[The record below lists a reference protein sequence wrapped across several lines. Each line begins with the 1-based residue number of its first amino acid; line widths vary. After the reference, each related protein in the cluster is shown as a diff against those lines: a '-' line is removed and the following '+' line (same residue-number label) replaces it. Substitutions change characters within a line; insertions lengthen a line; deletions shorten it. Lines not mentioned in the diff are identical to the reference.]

1 VHYWGDN
8 SDGFGLVRDLLNSG
22 VQLEGSE
29 ILILGAGGAVQGVIL
44 PLLERFPARIYIAN
58 RSLDRAQ
65 VLLERF
71 TDQAKNDQVQLQA
84 VSLEDL
90 EQLTTPIDIVING
103 TSTGLLNTSVITD
116 QIAQKLTLLNST
128 KPQFAY
134 DMVYGKQT
142 TFLKQFTQLG
152 FQTQDGLGML
162 VEQAAVS
169 FELWRALPASS
180 LDTQLVKTALRT

>member
-1 VHYWGDN
+1 
-8 SDGFGLVRDLLNSG
+8 
-22 VQLEGSE
+22 
-29 ILILGAGGAVQGVIL
+29 VI
-44 PLLERFPARIYIAN
+44 
-58 RSLDRAQ
+58 
-65 VLLERF
+65 
-71 TDQAKNDQVQLQA
+71 
-84 VSLEDL
+84 SLEDL

-103 TSTGLLNTSVITD
+103 TSTGLSNTSVITD
-116 QIAQKLTLLNST
+116 EIAQKLTLLNST

-169 FELWRALPASS
+169 FELWRGLPASS

>member
-1 VHYWGDN
+1 M
-8 SDGFGLVRDLLNSG
+8 
-22 VQLEGSE
+22 QLEGSE
-29 ILILGAGGAVQGVIL
+29 ILVLGAGGAVQGVIL
-44 PLLERFPARIYIAN
+44 PLLERLPTRIYIVN

-71 TDQAKNDQVQLQA
+71 TDQAKNYQVQLQ
-84 VSLEDL
+84 VISLEDL
-90 EQLTTPIDIVING
+90 EQLMTPIDIVING
-103 TSTGLLNTSVITD
+103 TSTGLSNTSVSTD
-116 QIAQKLTLLNST
+116 EIAQKLTLLNST

-169 FELWRALPASS
+169 FELWRGLPASS